1 MRPILP
7 HILTVAVLL
16 WAPTLWAQPAP
27 PPPVSPTDIPQ
38 PHGASPADLEI
49 QPLAALV
56 TTSPRPAP
64 TTLRT
69 VSADAS
75 QPRVRTMTVF
85 GTDPCP
91 KSASAD
97 EIIVCAREP
106 AEERYRIPTAL
117 RVGSGVKVSRFAKER
132 KLLLGSVAGGAGG
145 SVGSCSTVG
154 PGGGTGCQLQAN
166 DAWKNG
172 D

>member
-1 MRPILP
+1 MRRILP
-7 HILTVAVLL
+7 QMLTVAVML
-16 WAPTLWAQPAP
+16 WMPALSAQPAP
-27 PPPVSPTDIPQ
+27 PPPATDIPA
-38 PHGASPADLEI
+38 PVGASPADLEI
-49 QPLAALV
+49 QPLAPVL
-56 TTSPRPAP
+56 TSKARPAP

-69 VSADAS
+69 VSADTS

-91 KSASAD
+91 KSTSAD

-132 KLLLGSVAGGAGG
+132 KLLLGSAAGGAGG

-154 PGGGTGCQLQAN
+154 PGGGTGCQLQIN
-166 DAWKNG
+166 DAWKRG